1 MIQRDSYIQKI
12 RPFIGKDIIKVL
24 TGIRRSGKSSLL
36 ELLKRKLVANGEEDS
51 QFLTINFEDLTY
63 QSLSISEI
71 YENIKTFCDKNPQDS
86 YIFLDEVQEI
96 TGWEKLVNSLRVTT
110 EADIY
115 ITGSNSN
122 LLSGE
127 LATHLAGRYIEI
139 SVYPLSFKEISE
151 WSNKQSSLALDSEE
165 LFRKYVR
172 LGGFP
177 FIYAS
182 ELDEQAA
189 LSYLLDIYQS
199 IMLKDIVARYGVR
212 DIDLLNRVFLFFFS
226 NFGQTF
232 SANSVTAFLKNEKR
246 SISQETLYNYN
257 AYAQEA
263 CLIYLI
269 PRYDIKGKRSLSFQ
283 EKLFI
288 ADTGIREAVFGYN
301 ERDISQVLEN
311 FVFLELL
318 RRGYTVNIGKVDGNE
333 VDFVA
338 SKAGE
343 RLYLQVAYILADES
357 TIEREFSPLGEITD
371 NFPKKVLSL
380 DKFDRS
386 WNGIRHQNII
396 DFLLEENLN

>member
-1 MIQRDSYIQKI
+1 MISRENYIQKI
-12 RPFIGKDIIKVL
+12 KPFIGKDIVKII

-36 ELLKRKLVANGEEDS
+36 ELIKIELLNKGAEPS
-51 QFLTINFEDLTY
+51 QFLTINFEDLSY
-63 QSLSISEI
+63 QNLSVSEI
-71 YENIKTFCDKNPQDS
+71 NEIIKNFCYDNPKDS

-96 TGWEKLVNSLRVTT
+96 SGWEKLVNSLRVTT
-110 EADIY
+110 SADLY

-139 SVYPLSFKEISE
+139 PVFPLSFKEISE
-151 WSNKQSSLALDSEE
+151 WNNSSIHLNSEN
-165 LFRKYVR
+165 LFQRYVK

-182 ELDEQAA
+182 GLDDQAA

-199 IMLKDIVARYGVR
+199 IMLKDVVARYGLR
-212 DIDLLNRVFLFFFS
+212 DIELLNRVFLYFFS
-226 NFGQTF
+226 NFSQTF
-232 SANSVTAFLKNEKR
+232 SGSSITAFLKNEKR
-246 SISQETLYNYN
+246 SISQETLYNYI

-263 CLIYLI
+263 FLIHLV

-311 FVFLELL
+311 IVFLELL
-318 RRGYTVNIGKVDGNE
+318 RRGYTVNIGKFDDNE
-333 VDFVA
+333 IDFVCA
-338 SKAGE
+338 KAGE
-343 RLYLQVAYILADES
+343 RLYLQVAYMLVEDR
-357 TIEREFSPLGEITD
+357 TIEREFSSLEKIND
-371 NFPKKVLSL
+371 NYPKMVLSL
-380 DKFDRS
+380 DKFDRRR
-386 WNGIRHQNII
+386 NGIRHQNII
-396 DFLLEENLN
+396 DFLLE

>member
-1 MIQRDSYIQKI
+1 MISRENYIQKI
-12 RPFIGKDIIKVL
+12 RPFIGKDIVKII

-36 ELLKRKLVANGEEDS
+36 ELIKIELINKGAEPS
-51 QFLTINFEDLTY
+51 QFLTINFEDISY
-63 QSLSISEI
+63 QDLSVSEI
-71 YENIKTFCDKNPQDS
+71 NEIIKNFCSDNPKDS

-96 TGWEKLVNSLRVTT
+96 SGWEKLVNSLRVTT
-110 EADIY
+110 SADLY

-139 SVYPLSFKEISE
+139 PVSPLSFKEISE
-151 WSNKQSSLALDSEE
+151 WNRNNSSIHLNSEN
-165 LFRKYVR
+165 LFQRYVK

-182 ELDEQAA
+182 GLDDQAA

-199 IMLKDIVARYGVR
+199 IMLKDVVARYGLR
-212 DIDLLNRVFLFFFS
+212 DVELLNRVFLYFFS
-226 NFGQTF
+226 NFSQTF
-232 SANSVTAFLKNEKR
+232 SGSSVTAFLKNEKR
-246 SISQETLYNYN
+246 SISPETLYNYI

-263 CLIYLI
+263 FLIYLV

-311 FVFLELL
+311 IVFVELL
-318 RRGYTVNIGKVDGNE
+318 RRGYTVNIGKFDENE
-333 VDFVA
+333 IDFVCT
-338 SKAGE
+338 KAGE
-343 RLYLQVAYILADES
+343 RLYLQVAYVLAEDR
-357 TIEREFSPLGEITD
+357 TIEREFSSLEKIND
-371 NFPKKVLSL
+371 NYPKMVLSL

-386 WNGIRHQNII
+386 RNGIRHQNII
-396 DFLLEENLN
+396 DFLLE